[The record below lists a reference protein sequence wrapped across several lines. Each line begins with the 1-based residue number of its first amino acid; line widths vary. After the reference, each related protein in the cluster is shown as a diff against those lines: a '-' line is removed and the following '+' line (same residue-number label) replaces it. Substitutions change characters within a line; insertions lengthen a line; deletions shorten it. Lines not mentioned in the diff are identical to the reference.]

1 MMEKSG
7 LVYEF
12 SCPCNEKYIGETRR
26 SLGVRSKE
34 HAMSHFYLSWPMTD
48 KNSAIF
54 NHIRSCPKFL
64 EKFDEYWSEPNTKYS
79 DLSHNK
85 RMGLFTPKFFTIL
98 KSNLSNES
106 DRKITEAILIKLF
119 NPSCFLFEK
128 WTQKKP
134 VLFPVYFSGQI
145 SEFLFPVLSCKQK
158 EEEEELIEHFLEL
171 QIDENKAAALVHD
184 QEIQDPEV
192 LNEEKPSSAKDP

>member
-119 NPSCFLFEK
+119 NPSLNVKHATDGSHRKPWNLTLPIWDGATFWPYRRSISKMPLANFLLS
-128 WTQKKP
+128 
-134 VLFPVYFSGQI
+134 VLI
-145 SEFLFPVLSCKQK
+145 SLLSR
-158 EEEEELIEHFLEL
+158 
-171 QIDENKAAALVHD
+171 
-184 QEIQDPEV
+184 
-192 LNEEKPSSAKDP
+192 